1 MGYAI
6 YFPCEELSEIVEC
19 YWHCTTMPGKCVKQ
33 HYATPL
39 LQGMAFNF
47 LKLHEYHEFDNK
59 KLCLD
64 KVGYIFGQP
73 TSSRLITSDLKGVA
87 IFGVKFKPLGINK
100 VTGINM
106 AHLANK
112 IISLED
118 IWPNEM
124 DFLYDEM
131 QSALDIMGC
140 IAVLEKFLVQKL
152 LKSRFHYKQEV
163 VEEALSHIQSHKGSL
178 KIDVLQRE
186 TYTAKKTLQ
195 RAFTECI
202 GITPKLYSRIIR
214 FNHAKVL
221 IEQCQKLD
229 TLDIATQLNY
239 YDQSYFSSEFKQFSG
254 ITPTVYFTAF
264 KSKTDSFT
272 IPID

>member
-19 YWHCTTMPGKCVKQ
+19 YWHCNVMSGKPLKQ

-47 LKLHEYHEFDNK
+47 LKLREYHEFDNK

-64 KVGYIFGQP
+64 KTGYVFGQP
-73 TSSRLITSDLKGVA
+73 TSSRLITSDSKGIAV
-87 IFGVKFKPLGINK
+87 FGVKFKPLGINK
-100 VTGINM
+100 LIGINM
-106 AHLANK
+106 THLANR

-124 DFLYDEM
+124 DSLYDEM
-131 QSALDIMGC
+131 QSAITIMGC
-140 IAVLEKFLVQKL
+140 IAVLEKFMVKKL
-152 LKSRFHYKQEV
+152 LKSHSYYKQEIV
-163 VEEALSHIQSHKGSL
+163 AEALSCIQSHKGGL

-186 TYTAKKTLQ
+186 TCTAKKTLQ

-254 ITPTVYFTAF
+254 ISPSMYFAAL
-264 KSKTDSFT
+264 KSKTDSFN